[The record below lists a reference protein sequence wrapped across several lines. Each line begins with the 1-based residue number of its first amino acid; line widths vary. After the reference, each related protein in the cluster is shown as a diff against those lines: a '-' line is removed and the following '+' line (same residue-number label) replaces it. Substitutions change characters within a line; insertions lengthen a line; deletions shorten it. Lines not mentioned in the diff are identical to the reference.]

1 MIRYPIHP
9 ATWRARVEAASRSWL
24 ETARERTDRF
34 EVLGRYDEEGRS
46 PIWSRIKRVY
56 MELQGFKC
64 GFCERR
70 LEKSQFGNIEHDVE
84 HFRPK
89 KSVKLWPSA
98 AERRERE
105 ITVDQ
110 DLDLDLGPAADPG
123 YFLLPYHIE
132 NYLISCKT
140 CNSTL
145 KSNSFPVAR
154 DRQTNGTE
162 PREMDGEKPY
172 LIYPIGA
179 VDTDPMRLITF
190 EGIIP
195 IPVATRGHSRARA
208 LVTIDFFE
216 LDTREVLLEERAE
229 RILALHVA
237 LAAASD
243 PDPVTA
249 AAAQI
254 SVERLTA
261 SDSPHANCSRR
272 HRQRFEEDRG
282 RANDVAE
289 AAIEF
294 LAGLTGTA

>member
-1 MIRYPIHP
+1 MIRYPIRP
-9 ATWRARVEAASRSWL
+9 STWRRRVDAASRDWL
-24 ETARERTDRF
+24 QTAQARTDRF
-34 EVLGRYDEEGRS
+34 RVLGRYEGEGRS
-46 PIWSRIKRVY
+46 SIWSRIKRVY

-70 LEKSQFGNIEHDVE
+70 LEKSAFGNIEHDVE

-89 KSVKLWPSA
+89 KSVKLWPSPKQ
-98 AERRERE
+98 RRERD

-110 DLDLDLGPAADPG
+110 ELGLGLGEAAEPG
-123 YFLLPYHIE
+123 YFLLAYHIE

-154 DRQTNGTE
+154 ARQTGGDT
-162 PREMDGEKPY
+162 PRNMKGERPY

-179 VDTDPMRLITF
+179 VDTDPRRLITF
-190 EGIIP
+190 EGVTP
-195 IPVATRGHSRARA
+195 VPVAASGHRRARA
-208 LVTIDFFE
+208 LVTIEFFE

-229 RILALHVA
+229 KILALHVA
-237 LAAASD
+237 LAAADD

-249 AAAQI
+249 AAAQLM
-254 SVERLTA
+254 VERLTA
-261 SDSPHANCSRR
+261 DDSPHANCSLR
-272 HRQRFEEDRG
+272 HRQLAASDPG

-289 AAIEF
+289 AALRF
-294 LAGLTGTA
+294 LAGMAGG